1 MSRDTIN
8 VRVDDD
14 LKKELRE
21 LSYDYRMAHS
31 ELVREILAEGAK
43 RWRDNFEARMTN
55 DL

>member
-43 RWRDNFEARMTN
+43 RWRDNFEARGK
-55 DL
+55 DGQ